1 MTTIFREGDADRAAL
16 DGCQIAVI
24 GYGNLGRPMA
34 LNLRD
39 SGLNVIVGN
48 VDDAYKAQAT
58 QDGFETMGLSEAATV
73 ADVKLL
79 LLPDEAMPDLYM
91 KHISPTLRPGH
102 TLVLA
107 SGYNVTFGFIEPPP
121 FVDVLLLAP
130 RTIGTGV
137 REGYVAGRGFLSFV
151 AVGPGAR

>member
-1 MTTIFREGDADRAAL
+1 MTPIYREDAADPAAL

-48 VDDAYKAQAT
+48 MDDAYKAQAM
-58 QDGFETMGLSEAATV
+58 QDGFQTMGLSEAATV
-73 ADVKLL
+73 ADIKLL
-79 LLPDEAMPDLYM
+79 MLPDEAMPDLYL

-102 TLVLA
+102 TLVFA
-107 SGYNVTFGFIEPPP
+107 SGYNVTFGFIQPPPLSAVLFLTPPP
-121 FVDVLLLAP
+121 FPPAIRDS
-130 RTIGTGV
+130 
-137 REGYVAGRGFLSFV
+137 YVA
-151 AVGPGAR
+151 